1 MHLDSE
7 LASLAEQCR
16 DPLIGWCSFH
26 PQPIDEPS
34 LLHKRVTHSLT
45 QHCAGQP
52 SRQAHSPNLFC
63 LLRLVK
69 EHHEATVTLQYEGF
83 LLTESRDRQQTA
95 FDVTSGRVLVPIPV
109 ETLDFG
115 DARGEA
121 KYQTLCPSS
130 FNFLSTTL
138 EESDAMRCITD
149 VEALPIE
156 PQKMM
161 INDLQRQC
169 QRLQEEYERNVI
181 HVRNGVQELHRR
193 KEELARLKA
202 LTQLPQ

>member
-1 MHLDSE
+1 M
-7 LASLAEQCR
+7 AEQCR

-26 PQPIDEPS
+26 PQPVDEPS

-52 SRQAHSPNLFC
+52 SRQTHSPNLFC
-63 LLRLVK
+63 LLRLGK
-69 EHHEATVTLQYEGF
+69 EHRDATVTLQYEAY
-83 LLTESRDRQQTA
+83 LLSDARDRQQTA
-95 FDVTSGRVLVPIPV
+95 FDVMSGRVMVSIPI
-109 ETLDFG
+109 EILDFG

-121 KYQTLCPSS
+121 KYRTLRPSS
-130 FNFLSTTL
+130 FNFLSTNL
-138 EESDAMRCITD
+138 EESEAMRCITD
-149 VEALPIE
+149 VEALALE
-156 PQKMM
+156 PQKKM

-169 QRLQEEYERNVI
+169 QRLLEEYERNVV
-181 HVRNGVQELHRR
+181 HVRSGVQELHRR